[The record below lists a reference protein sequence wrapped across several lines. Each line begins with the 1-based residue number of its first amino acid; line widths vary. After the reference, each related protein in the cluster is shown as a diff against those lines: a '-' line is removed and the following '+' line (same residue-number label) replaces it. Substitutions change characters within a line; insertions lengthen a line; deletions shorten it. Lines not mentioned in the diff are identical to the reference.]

1 MRTELKRSPLSYIP
15 GYGQNA
21 VLQLI
26 GASGVTFIIYHFAR
40 VIMMVAGSDKADF
53 YNIFTRNTA
62 VPQLQHFTE
71 KFWTVLTYGWIHN
84 GFWELFSNMIWLYC
98 FGSVVQMLVG
108 YKQLIPL
115 YLYALVVGGVFYEL
129 AQFIPGDL
137 FHAVDYYF
145 GASAGVI
152 AFAVA
157 ALTIAPGYRFY
168 LTSHFSIPLSVIAII
183 FFGLSI
189 MNTNLQ
195 GAPMFLLV
203 GGAVTGFSYV
213 KFLQSGYKPGAWFY
227 NIFSSLGNMGEPANT
242 ARNHGKKRGEVLS
255 MIPESKQAATQKR
268 VDDILDK
275 INQKGYN
282 SLTKEEKELLL
293 NASKNNES

>member
-1 MRTELKRSPLSYIP
+1 MRTNLKRSPLSYIP

-26 GASGVTFIIYHFAR
+26 AASGVVFIAYHFSR
-40 VIMMVAGSDKADF
+40 VIMLVAGADLRDF
-53 YNIFTRNTA
+53 YDTFTRNTA
-62 VPQLQHFTE
+62 LPQLQNFTE
-71 KFWTVLTYGWIHN
+71 KFWTVFTYGWIHN

-115 YLYALVVGGVFYEL
+115 YAYALITGGIFYQI
-129 AQFIPGDL
+129 AQLIPGDL
-137 FHAVDYYF
+137 FHAYDYYF

-157 ALTIAPGYRFY
+157 AITLSPDYRFY
-168 LTSHFSIPLSVIAII
+168 LTEHFSIPLIVIAII
-183 FFGLSI
+183 FFALSI

-195 GAPMFLLV
+195 GPPMFLLV
-203 GGAVTGFSYV
+203 GGAAMGFGYV
-213 KFLQSGYKPGAWFY
+213 KLLKSGYKPGEWFY
-227 NIFSSLGNMGEPANT
+227 NIFNKLGSMGEPVNT
-242 ARNHGKKRGEVLS
+242 VRNKGRKRGEVLS
-255 MIPESKQAATQKR
+255 LIPESKKTVTEKR

-282 SLTKEEKELLL
+282 SLTKEEKEILL
-293 NASKNNES
+293 NASKNNEP